1 MYLIFKDKNYGI
13 KLSIGSKLTVSQQ
26 AALRYQIQQKEK
38 NMNKT
43 TKLIFPLLFSALVV
57 AGCAQAV
64 TAKPAETQATET
76 QTTATQTTDIQLK
89 KTNNIT
95 KLVLVTNG
103 NAQTFDWSA
112 ADLADPAAMEK
123 ALAEVPAAER
133 ENIKKLLSQMKEGN
147 GLQLVTEGDHKVMV
161 HHLGPD
167 ADGVKV
173 LTNKKV
179 IMHKIGGGDGS
190 EFSLLKSLLTN
201 AKLSKEQL
209 QELQKLLDSKF

>member
-1 MYLIFKDKNYGI
+1 LIFKDKNYGI
-13 KLSIGSKLTVSQQ
+13 NLSILSTLTVLQQ
-26 AALRYQIQQKEK
+26 AALRYQFQQKEK

-43 TKLIFPLLFSALVV
+43 TKLIFPLLFSALLA

-64 TAKPAETQATET
+64 AAKPAETQTAET
-76 QTTATQTTDIQLK
+76 QAPKSQTTDIQLK
-89 KTNNIT
+89 KTNKFT

-103 NAQTFDWSA
+103 NAQTFDWFA
-112 ADLADPAAMEK
+112 ADLADPASMEK
-123 ALAEVPAAER
+123 ALAEVPEAER

-161 HHLGPD
+161 HHLGSD

-209 QELQKLLDSKF
+209 QELQKLLDSKY

>member
-1 MYLIFKDKNYGI
+1 MIFKDKNYGI
-13 KLSIGSKLTVSQQ
+13 NLSILSTLTVLQQ
-26 AALRYQIQQKEK
+26 AALRYQFQQKEK

-43 TKLIFPLLFSALVV
+43 TKLIFPLLFSALLA

-64 TAKPAETQATET
+64 AAKPAETQTAET
-76 QTTATQTTDIQLK
+76 QTPKSQTTDIQLK
-89 KTNNIT
+89 KTNKFT

-112 ADLADPAAMEK
+112 ADLADPASMEK
-123 ALAEVPAAER
+123 ALAEVPEAER

-161 HHLGPD
+161 HHLGSD

-209 QELQKLLDSKF
+209 QELQKLLDSKY

>member
-1 MYLIFKDKNYGI
+1 
-13 KLSIGSKLTVSQQ
+13 
-26 AALRYQIQQKEK
+26 
-38 NMNKT
+38 MNKT

-64 TAKPAETQATET
+64 TAKPAETQATE
-76 QTTATQTTDIQLK
+76 TQTTDIQLK

-123 ALAEVPAAER
+123 ALADVPEAER

-179 IMHKIGGGDGS
+179 MMHKIGGGDGS

>member
-1 MYLIFKDKNYGI
+1 
-13 KLSIGSKLTVSQQ
+13 
-26 AALRYQIQQKEK
+26 
-38 NMNKT
+38 MNKT
-43 TKLIFPLLFSALVV
+43 TKLIFPLLFSALLA

-64 TAKPAETQATET
+64 AAKPAETQTAET
-76 QTTATQTTDIQLK
+76 QAPKSQTTDIQLK
-89 KTNNIT
+89 KTNKFT

-112 ADLADPAAMEK
+112 ADLADPASMEK
-123 ALAEVPAAER
+123 ALAEVPEAER

-161 HHLGPD
+161 HHLGSD

-209 QELQKLLDSKF
+209 QELQKLLDSKY

>member
-1 MYLIFKDKNYGI
+1 MV
-13 KLSIGSKLTVSQQ
+13 SALTVPQL

-38 NMNKT
+38 NMSKT
-43 TKLIFPLLFSALVV
+43 TKLIFPLLFSALVA

-64 TAKPAETQATET
+64 AAKPTEIQTAETGAAKS
-76 QTTATQTTDIQLK
+76 QTTNIQLK
-89 KTNNIT
+89 KTNNLT

-103 NAQTFDWSA
+103 SAQTFDWTA
-112 ADLADPAAMEK
+112 ADLADPAAMDK
-123 ALAEVPAAER
+123 ALAEVPEAER
-133 ENIKKLLSQMKEGN
+133 ENIKKLLLQMKEGN

-167 ADGVKV
+167 ADGSKV

-179 IMHKIGGGDGS
+179 IMHKIDGGEGA
-190 EFSLLKSLLTN
+190 EFSLLKSLLAD

>member
-1 MYLIFKDKNYGI
+1 MRKI
-13 KLSIGSKLTVSQQ
+13 TH
-26 AALRYQIQQKEK
+26 
-38 NMNKT
+38 
-43 TKLIFPLLFSALVV
+43 LIFPLLCSALVV

-64 TAKPAETQATET
+64 AAKPAAEAQAAETGAV
-76 QTTATQTTDIQLK
+76 TQTTDIQWK
-89 KTNNIT
+89 KTNNMT

-103 NAQTFDWSA
+103 NTQTFDWSA

-123 ALAEVPAAER
+123 ALAEVPEAER

-167 ADGVKV
+167 ADGVKE

-179 IMHKIGGGDGS
+179 VMHKISGGDGS
-190 EFSLLKSLLTN
+190 EFSLLKSLLTD
-201 AKLSKEQL
+201 AKLSKAQL